1 MKRRQLQKTVAIAV
15 NMACLLGI
23 FLALQPTPALANT
36 VYLVRHAEKHTDS
49 KDPAL
54 TACGQ
59 ARADALATRLAGVNL
74 AAVYA
79 TPYQRTQQ
87 TAAAVA
93 KQQKLAVTQYDPR
106 QPQVLLSQ
114 LTEKTLPV
122 LVVGHSNTVPE
133 LVAQLSG
140 IAMAPLTEQD
150 YDLIYEVNLTA
161 PASVKISR
169 QHFRCALPE

>member
-1 MKRRQLQKTVAIAV
+1 MLFNIISLLMVLLASAMAVAD
-15 NMACLLGI
+15 
-23 FLALQPTPALANT
+23 T
-36 VYLVRHAEKHTDS
+36 VYLVRHAEKHAEG

-59 ARADALATRLAGVNL
+59 ARADALASSLANVKL

-79 TPYQRTQQ
+79 TPYQRTWQ

-93 KQQKLAVTQYDPR
+93 KQQQLDITQYDPR
-106 QPQVLLSQ
+106 QSEVLLAQ
-114 LTEKTLPV
+114 LKAQTLPV

-140 IAMAPLTEQD
+140 IAMAALTEQD
-150 YDLIYEVNLTA
+150 YDLLYQVKLTA
-161 PASVKISR
+161 PASVSISR
-169 QHFRCALPE
+169 QRFRCKQVE

>member
-1 MKRRQLQKTVAIAV
+1 MRLNIISLLLVLLLSC
-15 NMACLLGI
+15 MA
-23 FLALQPTPALANT
+23 AADT
-36 VYLVRHAEKHTDS
+36 VYFVRHAEKLADG

-54 TACGQ
+54 TVCGQ
-59 ARADALATRLAGVNL
+59 ARADALATSLTAVKL

-79 TPYQRTQQ
+79 TPYQRTGQ

-93 KQQKLAVTQYDPR
+93 KQQQLEVTTYDPR
-106 QPQVLLSQ
+106 QPEVLVQQLKALSQ
-114 LTEKTLPV
+114 PA

-150 YDLIYEVNLTA
+150 YDLLYQVTLTT
-161 PASVKISR
+161 PASVNISR
-169 QHFRCALPE
+169 QNFRCK

>member
-1 MKRRQLQKTVAIAV
+1 MLFNIISLSVVVLASSIA
-15 NMACLLGI
+15 MAD
-23 FLALQPTPALANT
+23 T
-36 VYLVRHAEKHTDS
+36 VYLVRHAEKLADG

-54 TACGQ
+54 TVCGQ
-59 ARADALATRLAGVNL
+59 ARADALATSLAGVKL

-79 TPYQRTQQ
+79 TPYQRTRD

-93 KQQKLAVTQYDPR
+93 KQQQLDITQYDPR
-106 QPQVLLSQ
+106 QPEVLLSQ
-114 LTEKTLPV
+114 LKAQTLPV

-150 YDLIYEVNLTA
+150 YDLLYQVKLTA
-161 PASVKISR
+161 PVSVSISR
-169 QHFRCALPE
+169 QSFRCKQL

>member
-1 MKRRQLQKTVAIAV
+1 MLFKIISLLVVVLASS
-15 NMACLLGI
+15 MAM
-23 FLALQPTPALANT
+23 ADT
-36 VYLVRHAEKHTDS
+36 VYLVRHAEKLADG

-54 TACGQ
+54 TVCGQ
-59 ARADALATRLAGVNL
+59 ARADALATSLAGVKL

-79 TPYQRTQQ
+79 TPYRRTQQ

-93 KQQKLAVTQYDPR
+93 KQKQLDITRYDPR
-106 QPQVLLSQ
+106 QPEVLLAQ
-114 LTEKTLPV
+114 LKAQTLPV

-150 YDLIYEVNLTA
+150 YDLLYQVKLTA
-161 PASVKISR
+161 PVSVSISR
-169 QHFRCALPE
+169 QSFQCDDKR

>member
-1 MKRRQLQKTVAIAV
+1 MKLRRLIKPAAIVAKL
-15 NMACLLGI
+15 ACLPGI
-23 FLALQPTPALANT
+23 FSALCVAPALADT
-36 VYLVRHAEKHTDS
+36 VYLVRHAEKHIAD

-59 ARADALATRLAGVNL
+59 ARAEALATSLAGVKL

-93 KQQKLAVTQYDPR
+93 KQQQLDITQYDPR
-106 QPQVLLSQ
+106 QPEILLSQ
-114 LTEKTLPV
+114 LKAQTLPV

-133 LVAQLSG
+133 LVTQLSG
-140 IAMAPLTEQD
+140 IAMAALTEQD
-150 YDLIYEVNLTA
+150 YDLLYQVKLTA
-161 PASVKISR
+161 PASVSISR
-169 QHFRCALPE
+169 QSFRCKQVE

>member
-1 MKRRQLQKTVAIAV
+1 MRFNIISLLVVLLAPS
-15 NMACLLGI
+15 MAM
-23 FLALQPTPALANT
+23 ADT
-36 VYLVRHAEKHTDS
+36 VYLVRHAEKLAEG

-54 TACGQ
+54 TVCGL
-59 ARADALATRLAGVNL
+59 ARADALVTSLAGVKL

-79 TPYQRTQQ
+79 TPYQRTRQ

-93 KQQKLAVTQYDPR
+93 KQQQLAVTDYDPR
-106 QPQVLLSQ
+106 QVELLVTQ
-114 LTEKTLPV
+114 LKAQTLPV

-150 YDLIYEVNLTA
+150 YDLLYQVKLTA
-161 PASVKISR
+161 PVSVSISR
-169 QHFRCALPE
+169 QSFRCKPL

>member
-1 MKRRQLQKTVAIAV
+1 MLRRLQKSTATATHT
-15 NMACLLGI
+15 ACLLGML
-23 FLALQPTPALANT
+23 LAPHAAPAVADT
-36 VYLVRHAEKHTDS
+36 VYLVRHAEKLADS

-54 TACGQ
+54 TVCGQ
-59 ARADALATRLAGVNL
+59 ARADALATSLADVKL

-87 TAAAVA
+87 TATAVA
-93 KQQKLAVTQYDPR
+93 KPQQLDITQYDPR
-106 QPQVLLSQ
+106 QPEVLLAQ
-114 LTEKTLPV
+114 LKAQTLLV

-150 YDLIYEVNLTA
+150 YDLLYQVKLTA
-161 PASVKISR
+161 PVSVNISR
-169 QHFRCALPE
+169 QSFRCKLL

>member
-1 MKRRQLQKTVAIAV
+1 MRRQRLQKSAAVAAHI
-15 NMACLLGI
+15 ACLLGV
-23 FLALQPTPALANT
+23 LSVLHVAPAVADT
-36 VYLVRHAEKHTDS
+36 VYLVRHAEKLTDG

-59 ARADALATRLAGVNL
+59 ARADALATSLAGVKL
-74 AAVYA
+74 AAIYA

-93 KQQKLAVTQYDPR
+93 KPQQLDITQYDPR
-106 QPQVLLSQ
+106 QPEVLLAQ
-114 LTEKTLPV
+114 LKAQSLPV

-150 YDLIYEVNLTA
+150 YDLLYQVKLTA
-161 PASVKISR
+161 PVSVNISR
-169 QHFRCALPE
+169 QSFRCKQLE

>member
-1 MKRRQLQKTVAIAV
+1 MLFNIISLLVVVLTSSMAVAD
-15 NMACLLGI
+15 
-23 FLALQPTPALANT
+23 T
-36 VYLVRHAEKHTDS
+36 VYVVRHAEKHAEG

-59 ARADALATRLAGVNL
+59 ARAEALASSLAGVKL

-79 TPYQRTQQ
+79 TPYQRTRQ

-93 KQQKLAVTQYDPR
+93 KQQQLDITQYDPR
-106 QPQVLLSQ
+106 QPEVLLAQ
-114 LTEKTLPV
+114 LKTQTMPV

-133 LVAQLSG
+133 LVELLSG

-150 YDLIYEVNLTA
+150 YDLLYQVKLTT
-161 PASVKISR
+161 PASVNISR
-169 QHFRCALPE
+169 QSFRCQQVE

>member
-1 MKRRQLQKTVAIAV
+1 MLFNIISLLVVVLAPAMAVAD
-15 NMACLLGI
+15 
-23 FLALQPTPALANT
+23 T
-36 VYLVRHAEKHTDS
+36 VYVVRHAEKHAVG

-59 ARADALATRLAGVNL
+59 ARADALASSLAGVKL
-74 AAVYA
+74 AAVYR

-93 KQQKLAVTQYDPR
+93 KPQQLDITLYAPR
-106 QPQVLLSQ
+106 QPEIFVKQ
-114 LTEKTLPV
+114 LMALNQPA

-140 IAMAPLTEQD
+140 IAMAALTEQD
-150 YDLIYEVNLTA
+150 YDLLYQVKLTA
-161 PASVKISR
+161 PASVSISR
-169 QHFRCALPE
+169 QNFRCK

>member
-1 MKRRQLQKTVAIAV
+1 MLFNIISLSVVVLASS
-15 NMACLLGI
+15 MAM
-23 FLALQPTPALANT
+23 ADT
-36 VYLVRHAEKHTDS
+36 VYLVRHAEKLADG

-54 TACGQ
+54 TVCGQ
-59 ARADALATRLAGVNL
+59 ARADALATSLAGVKL
-74 AAVYA
+74 AAIYA

-93 KQQKLAVTQYDPR
+93 KQQQRDITLYDPR
-106 QPQVLLSQ
+106 QPEVLLAQ
-114 LTEKTLPV
+114 LKAQTLPV

-150 YDLIYEVNLTA
+150 YDLLYQVKLTT
-161 PASVKISR
+161 PASVNISR
-169 QHFRCALPE
+169 QSFRCK

>member
-1 MKRRQLQKTVAIAV
+1 MLFNIISLSVVVLAAS
-15 NMACLLGI
+15 MAM
-23 FLALQPTPALANT
+23 ADT
-36 VYLVRHAEKHTDS
+36 VYLVRHAEKLADG

-54 TACGQ
+54 TVCGQ
-59 ARADALATRLAGVNL
+59 ARADALATSLAGVKL

-93 KQQKLAVTQYDPR
+93 KQQQRDITQYDPR
-106 QPQVLLSQ
+106 QPEVLLAQ
-114 LTEKTLPV
+114 LKAQTLPV

-150 YDLIYEVNLTA
+150 YDLLYQVKLTT
-161 PASVKISR
+161 PASVNISR
-169 QHFRCALPE
+169 QSFRCK

>member
-1 MKRRQLQKTVAIAV
+1 MLFNVISLSVVLLASS
-15 NMACLLGI
+15 MAM
-23 FLALQPTPALANT
+23 ADT
-36 VYLVRHAEKHTDS
+36 VYLVRHAEKLADG

-54 TACGQ
+54 TVCGL
-59 ARADALATRLAGVNL
+59 ARADALATSLAGVKL

-93 KQQKLAVTQYDPR
+93 KQQQLDITRYDTR
-106 QPQVLLSQ
+106 QPEVLLAQ
-114 LTEKTLPV
+114 LKAQTLPV

-150 YDLIYEVNLTA
+150 YDLLYQVKLTA
-161 PASVKISR
+161 PVSVNISR
-169 QHFRCALPE
+169 QSFRCKPL

>member
-1 MKRRQLQKTVAIAV
+1 MRFNIISLLVVLLASS
-15 NMACLLGI
+15 MAM
-23 FLALQPTPALANT
+23 ADT
-36 VYLVRHAEKHTDS
+36 VYLVRHAEKLAEG

-59 ARADALATRLAGVNL
+59 ARADALASSLSGVKL

-93 KQQKLAVTQYDPR
+93 KHQQLVVTDYDPR
-106 QPQVLLSQ
+106 QVELLVSQ
-114 LTEKTLPV
+114 LKAQTLPV

-140 IAMAPLTEQD
+140 IAMAALTEQD
-150 YDLIYEVNLTA
+150 YDLLYQVKLTA
-161 PASVKISR
+161 PVSVSISR
-169 QHFRCALPE
+169 QSFQCDDKR

>member
-1 MKRRQLQKTVAIAV
+1 MKLQRLIKPVAIVAKL
-15 NMACLLGI
+15 AGLPGI
-23 FLALQPTPALANT
+23 FLALCAVPTLADT
-36 VYLVRHAEKHTDS
+36 VYVVRHAEKHAVD

-59 ARADALATRLAGVNL
+59 ARAEALATSLAGVKL

-93 KQQKLAVTQYDPR
+93 KQQQLDITQYDPR
-106 QPQVLLSQ
+106 QPDVLLSQ
-114 LTEKTLPV
+114 LRAQTSPV

-133 LVAQLSG
+133 LVTQLSD
-140 IAMAPLTEQD
+140 IAMAALTEQD
-150 YDLIYEVNLTA
+150 YDLLYQVKLT
-161 PASVKISR
+161 PPVSVSISR
-169 QHFRCALPE
+169 QRFRCKQLE